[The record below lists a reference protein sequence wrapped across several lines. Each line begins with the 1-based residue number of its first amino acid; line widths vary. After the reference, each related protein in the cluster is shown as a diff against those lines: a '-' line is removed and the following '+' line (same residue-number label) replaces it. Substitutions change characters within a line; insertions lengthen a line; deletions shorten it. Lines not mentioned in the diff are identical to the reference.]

1 MCPQTTGGFG
11 ENQGV
16 SPADRSYL
24 VDWLFMAVATLMLR
38 TEQIVMLWGI
48 LMGCSIGLTG
58 SSLFAGFAA
67 ALGAG
72 LGLVSLQATTMLL
85 VGNTTGLTH
94 LALYGLVD
102 KRPWVVL
109 AVTVVILVMG
119 VTGLDL
125 LTGVLTALSTA
136 AGLLRGMQIGT
147 LIPGFPVW
155 VIALVC
161 DPSAAHQLLL
171 GLVAAGVV
179 AFALLSHH
187 RNKLRNAQRNDSV
200 SDELVKG
207 LLMVSGVLAV
217 FVPGQEVSGII
228 MAGVGLLSRYWGFWR
243 DELVAER
250 TGALVSSHPSRMDA
264 KTDEIVANRT
274 YYNVPTS
281 DWAFCDLWW
290 SMEYEW

>member
-1 MCPQTTGGFG
+1 
-11 ENQGV
+11 
-16 SPADRSYL
+16 
-24 VDWLFMAVATLMLR
+24 MAVATLMLR

-58 SSLFAGFAA
+58 SSLFAAFAA

-102 KRPWVVL
+102 KRPWVVV

-125 LTGVLTALSTA
+125 LTGVLTALSMA

-171 GLVAAGVV
+171 PVGLVAAGVV

-200 SDELVKG
+200 SDELVRG

-228 MAGVGLLSRYWGFWR
+228 MAGVGLLSFGETSSWPS
-243 DELVAER
+243 EL
-250 TGALVSSHPSRMDA
+250 GH
-264 KTDEIVANRT
+264 
-274 YYNVPTS
+274 
-281 DWAFCDLWW
+281 W
-290 SMEYEW
+290 